1 MQLIPELGRQHTT
14 EQTTHRRRHA
24 QGGRHT
30 TGQTLTQGRHAQQGR
45 HTRTQRKRGLPH
57 CQFAKLQFYGFA
69 FICTAGI
76 KSGELLQFKSR
87 FAESGASAVSTLV
100 QSGFNIAAKDS
111 ILQQKQVD
119 KCKNRPLAAKSNLG
133 GNFVQF
139 WFLENKYSGLLIGT
153 RLL

>member
-1 MQLIPELGRQHTT
+1 MQLIPPLGRQHTT
-14 EQTTHRRRHA
+14 GQTTQHTRGDMHRGA
-24 QGGRHT
+24 DT
-30 TGQTLTQGRHAQQGR
+30 YTGQTCTAEGR
-45 HTRTQRKRGLPH
+45 HTRTQRKGGLPH

-100 QSGFNIAAKDS
+100 QSGFNLAAKVS
-111 ILQQKQVD
+111 ILLKKQVD